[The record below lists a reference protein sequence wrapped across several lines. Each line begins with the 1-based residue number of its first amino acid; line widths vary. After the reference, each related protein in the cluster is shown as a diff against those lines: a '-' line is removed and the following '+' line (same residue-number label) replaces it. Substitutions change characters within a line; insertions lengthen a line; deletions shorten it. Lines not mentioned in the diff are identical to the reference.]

1 MSTLCFL
8 LFSDKNFH
16 LDVHYVCYTMLIQRK
31 FLLLLFQEGS
41 KEGRKEE
48 RKKGMKEE
56 WTEGRKEGRKLFV

>member
-1 MSTLCFL
+1 
-8 LFSDKNFH
+8 
-16 LDVHYVCYTMLIQRK
+16 MLIQR
-31 FLLLLFQEGS
+31 FEPQSRCFTNFYYYYLRREVR